1 MVHSLP
7 LVSVLHLDLLSCS
20 VYLLGAPRRTFGG
33 RNSDQLP
40 AEMMFPRRPMRHQQ
54 SLPRLHMVVMSPPSM
69 TKSEPVTLPARPLA
83 TSMMRSATSSGL
95 VDRPIT
101 ASAAACLAISP
112 ASPPL
117 ARATVTAAPS
127 SPSIAGWRPV
137 LD

>member
-54 SLPRLHMVVMSPPSM
+54 SLPRLHRVVMSPPSM
-69 TKSEPVTLPARPLA
+69 TKSEPVTLPARSLA
-83 TSMMRSATSSGL
+83 TSTMRSATSSGR
-95 VDRPIT
+95 VNRPVT
-101 ASAAACLAISP
+101 VSAAACLATSP
-112 ASPPL
+112 ASIPCALATLSATPP
-117 ARATVTAAPS
+117 S
-127 SPSIAGWRPV
+127 
-137 LD
+137 